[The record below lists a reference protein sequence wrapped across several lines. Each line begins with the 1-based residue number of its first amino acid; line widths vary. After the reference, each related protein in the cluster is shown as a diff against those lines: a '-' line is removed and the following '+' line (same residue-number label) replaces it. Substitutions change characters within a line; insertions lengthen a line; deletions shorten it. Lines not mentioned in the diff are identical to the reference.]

1 MLVAFY
7 ALGAFLLAAGLM
19 IVLDVNDLATRLAHF
34 DAQQAAKST
43 RPRKPI
49 SLNSARAI
57 GGVLVVLGVMNVL
70 LATQV

>member
-19 IVLDVNDLATRLAHF
+19 IVLDVNDLATRLAAF

>member
-7 ALGAFLLAAGLM
+7 VLGAFLLAAGLM
-19 IVLDVNDLATRLAHF
+19 IVLDVNDLATRLAAF

>member
-19 IVLDVNDLATRLAHF
+19 IVLDVNDLAKRLAHF

>member
-19 IVLDVNDLATRLAHF
+19 IVLDVNDLATRLAAF
-34 DAQQAAKST
+34 DAQQAARST

>member
-1 MLVAFY
+1 VLVAFY

>member
-1 MLVAFY
+1 VLVAFY

-19 IVLDVNDLATRLAHF
+19 IVLDVNDLATRLAAF

>member
-1 MLVAFY
+1 VFVAFY
-7 ALGAFLLAAGLM
+7 ALGAFLFTAGLM
-19 IVLDVNDLATRLAHF
+19 IVLDVNNLATRMANF
-34 DAQQAAKST
+34 DAEQAAKST

-57 GGVLVVLGVMNVL
+57 GGVLVVLGTMNVL

>member
-7 ALGAFLLAAGLM
+7 VLGAFLLAAGLM
-19 IVLDVNDLATRLAHF
+19 IVHDVNDLATRLAAF
-34 DAQQAAKST
+34 DAQQAARST

>member
-7 ALGAFLLAAGLM
+7 VLGAFLLAAGLM
-19 IVLDVNDLATRLAHF
+19 IVLDVNDLATRLAAF
-34 DAQQAAKST
+34 DAQQAARST

>member
-1 MLVAFY
+1 VLVAFY

-19 IVLDVNDLATRLAHF
+19 IVLDVNDLATRLAAF
-34 DAQQAAKST
+34 DAQQAARST

>member
-7 ALGAFLLAAGLM
+7 ALGAFLLTAGLL
-19 IVLDVNDLATRLAHF
+19 IVVDFNDLATRMSHY
-34 DAQQAAKST
+34 DAEQAAKST

-49 SLNSARAI
+49 TIKAARAI
-57 GGVLVVLGVMNVL
+57 GGILVVLGVMNVL

>member
-1 MLVAFY
+1 VLVAFFV
-7 ALGAFLLAAGLM
+7 LGAFLLAAGLM
-19 IVLDVNDLATRLAHF
+19 IVLDVNSLATRLAAF
-34 DAQQAAKST
+34 DAQQAAKAT

-57 GGVLVVLGVMNVL
+57 GGVLVVLGVMNVV

>member
-1 MLVAFY
+1 VLVAFY

-19 IVLDVNDLATRLAHF
+19 IVLDVNDLAKRLAHF